1 MLASGKG
8 VPQRPHMAALILA
21 SGMEIIGLCSGD
33 TAKVS
38 ALLHSGIKKHLSNC
52 TDKLHC
58 LQVDTKVNGVPN
70 EHLFLA
76 QYEILFPVSSF

>member
-38 ALLHSGIKKHLSNC
+38 ALW
-52 TDKLHC
+52 DKE
-58 LQVDTKVNGVPN
+58 T
-70 EHLFLA
+70 
-76 QYEILFPVSSF
+76 S